1 MPLLDWTHRL
11 TQLGPRFYTAL
22 QPTPVAAPRWAAR
35 NERLRTELGW
45 PEALFD
51 TAHLQAFAGNALMAG
66 SEALATVYSGHQF
79 GQWAGQLGDG
89 RAIWLGEAQSA
100 QGPQEIQLKGAGR
113 TPYSRGGDGRAVL
126 RSSIREYLCSEAMHG
141 LGIPTTRALC
151 LVASPEPVR
160 RETLESAAVVTRVAP
175 SFLRFGHFEHF
186 SAQGD
191 VASLRTLAD
200 HVIEHHLPECLA
212 RAGLWQ
218 GNVYAALLDV
228 VQERTARLLAQ
239 WQAVGFCHGV
249 MNTDNMSLLGLTID
263 FGPFQFLDGFDPG
276 HICNHSDHQ
285 GRYAYGRQPNV
296 AYWNLYCLAQA
307 LAPLIDDQELTLQV
321 LEGYKSQ
328 FPRFLGDA
336 MRAKLGLTGALAPE
350 SEREADWTLVED
362 LMQILA
368 SERTDYTLFWRR
380 FSQAVAA
387 GKANMDRHASLAMTD
402 PELPVTASEVSVT
415 ASEATVTASEFPV
428 TASEFP
434 VTASEAT
441 VTASEVTVTASEFPV
456 TASKFPVTA
465 SEAWQSMDD
474 LFIDRARWQAW
485 LARYAERTDLAQWP
499 AMGQQMLR
507 TNPKFVLRNHL
518 AETAIRQAQAGDFS
532 EIETLYNLLQSPF
545 DEHPGMQAY
554 ADLPPDWAGQLEIS
568 CSS

>member
-1 MPLLDWTHRL
+1 MSSAPLETSDSSPQALPVLDWTHRL
-11 TQLGPRFYTAL
+11 TQLGSRFFTPL

-35 NERLRTELGW
+35 NDVLRNELGW
-45 PEALFD
+45 PAELFD
-51 TAHLQAFAGNALMAG
+51 DDHLQAFAGNALMVG
-66 SEALATVYSGHQF
+66 SQPLSTVYSGHQF

-89 RAIWLGEAQSA
+89 RAIWLGEAASE

-141 LGIPTTRALC
+141 LGIATTRALC

-160 RETLESAAVVTRVAP
+160 RETMETAAIVARIAP

-191 VASLRTLAD
+191 TDSLRSLAD
-200 HVIEHHLPECLA
+200 HAISHHLPECKD
-212 RAGLWQ
+212 RASLWQ

-263 FGPFQFLDGFDPG
+263 YGPFQFMDGFDPG

-307 LAPLIDDQELTLQV
+307 LAPLIDDQDMTLQV
-321 LEGYKSQ
+321 LEGYKTL
-328 FPRFLGDA
+328 FPRYLGDA
-336 MRAKLGLTGALAPE
+336 MRAKLGLVGDLAPE
-350 SEREADWTLVED
+350 SEREVDWTLVED
-362 LMQILA
+362 LMQCMAAEKVDFTI
-368 SERTDYTLFWRR
+368 FWRQL
-380 FSQAVAA
+380 SHAVLQQSTAPALTDA
-387 GKANMDRHASLAMTD
+387 GWSAVTDLVLDRPRL
-402 PELPVTASEVSVT
+402 L
-415 ASEATVTASEFPV
+415 
-428 TASEFP
+428 
-434 VTASEAT
+434 
-441 VTASEVTVTASEFPV
+441 
-456 TASKFPVTA
+456 
-465 SEAWQSMDD
+465 
-474 LFIDRARWQAW
+474 AW
-485 LARYAERTDLAQWP
+485 LARYTERAGQSHFA

-507 TNPKFVLRNHL
+507 SNPKFVLRNHL
-518 AETAIRQAQAGDFS
+518 AEIAIRQAQAGDFS
-532 EIETLYNLLQSPF
+532 EIDILYNLLQSPF